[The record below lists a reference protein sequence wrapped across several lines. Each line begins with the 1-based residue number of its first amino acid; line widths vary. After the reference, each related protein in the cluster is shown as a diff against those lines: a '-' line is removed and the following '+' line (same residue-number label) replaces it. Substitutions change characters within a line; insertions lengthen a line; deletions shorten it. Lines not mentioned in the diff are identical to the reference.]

1 MKNIL
6 RNSNFGFTKWCAA
19 LVAVGWMGSSAFGQV
34 RISQAYGGGGN
45 SGATF
50 KNDFIELYNAGSS
63 AVSLA
68 GWSIQ
73 YSSSSATTATNTITL
88 LSGSIGPKQ
97 YFLIQE
103 AAGTGGTQNLPTP
116 DVTGTIAM
124 SGTAFKL
131 ALVNNST
138 PLIGSTPA
146 NSTGIVDYV
155 GVGSANIYEGSGTA
169 PAPSN
174 TTAIFRKNGGE
185 TDSNNNASDFE
196 TGTPNPRNSLS
207 GGGSATPVIT
217 LNPTSLS
224 GLTTTT
230 GANSSVTNYTVTGT
244 NLGATNITVTPNS
257 SLIEISTNASTGFA
271 TNALALAPTA
281 GVVSNTV
288 YVRIANVTTA
298 TNFSSSISHVSGTAT
313 TNLAVSGQVVAP
325 SSPSVTVSPAS
336 ATGLTSY
343 AGQVSSSTNY
353 MVTGTNLGATNLV
366 VTVST
371 NAIEV
376 STNSS
381 TGFTNTLSLAPSSG
395 ALSNTVYVRMSALAP
410 VGAVS
415 ATVSNVSGIASNDFT
430 LSGTVTAPALTL
442 TLNPTTVAENAGAN
456 ASTGT
461 VGIPFSLAND
471 LTVSLVSSNKA
482 AATVPSTV
490 TITNG
495 QTNATFPIAAV
506 VYNANTNVPV
516 IITASATNYTSASAT
531 LTLTDVPTSADL
543 TASGYR
549 QDFSTFTTTQQALP
563 TGWAL
568 NGTSVTFTLDPTA
581 SGYGVEWGNTNGTVT
596 NPGAGAGLRAQT
608 NGGVLGY
615 QHTGTTG
622 TLVEL
627 LTLKNATAN
636 TITDLTISYKGRVTR
651 PLEGRS
657 PSYTVKIDAGT
668 AIAALGYSTV
678 EADNVAKSAVVSG
691 LNIQPGAT
699 FTINWSSDRGTTGSG
714 SSKQIGMSDVSVSI
728 GSNIFAPSL
737 GLVSLNEA
745 TLSQTT
751 ATING
756 SVTADGG
763 ATITER
769 GFVYC
774 LTSVSSNP
782 VIGGSGVTKIV
793 DAAVTVDVLSA
804 TLTGLADN
812 TAYTVRAY
820 ATNGQGT
827 TYSTALG
834 FTTLQNNPSFTGNY
848 AQDFS
853 TFSSMTSFPAG
864 WRCLSL
870 ANVYAGDFLTSATS
884 SAGFLG
890 GTSGAGVLGYQHT
903 STSGT
908 LMNKL
913 TLVNGTGATLST
925 LYVSYQGKVALT
937 SNTRSPAWTVKVNGT
952 TVTDLAYST
961 ANGVD
966 EAKTA
971 QITGLSVAAGETFTI
986 SWESDRGTGSNNSR
1000 RIGIANVNVSVNAPT
1015 PTGSTYTEWLK
1026 GETPTDAAFLDYVFG
1041 AATPG
1046 TLDPSLKPT
1055 VAIVPPAGGASGDSA
1070 TLVLTYYVRQNT
1082 VGLTVTPKTSA
1093 DLAAGPSGWVTDG
1106 VTDIAVG
1113 TPITVNRV
1121 SVQQRTASV
1130 PVSGTKKFLK
1140 VEAAQE

>member
-6 RNSNFGFTKWCAA
+6 RNSNFGFTKWCVALIAA
-19 LVAVGWMGSSAFGQV
+19 GWMGSSAFGQV

-45 SGATF
+45 TGATF

-224 GLTTTT
+224 GLTATT

-244 NLGATNITVTPNS
+244 NLGTTNITVTPNS

-343 AGQVSSSTNY
+343 AGQFSTSTNY
-353 MVTGTNLGATNLV
+353 TVTGSNLGTTNLV

-415 ATVSNVSGIASNDFT
+415 GTVSNVSGSASNDFT
-430 LSGTVTAPALTL
+430 VSGTVTAPALTL
-442 TLNPTTVAENAGAN
+442 NLNPATVVENAGAN

-461 VGIPFSLAND
+461 VGIPTALSSN
-471 LTVSLVSSNKA
+471 LTINLVSSNTA

-568 NGTSVTFTLDPTA
+568 NGAVVSFMSDPTA
-581 SGYGVEWGNTNGTVT
+581 ATYGVEWGNTNGTVT
-596 NPGAGAGLRAQT
+596 NPGAGGGLRAQT

-615 QHTGTTG
+615 QHTGNTG

-699 FTINWSSDRGTTGSG
+699 FTINWSSDRATGSG

-728 GSNIFAPSL
+728 GSNIFAPSV

-745 TLSQTT
+745 TLSQTS

-763 ATITER
+763 TTITER

-782 VIGGSGVTKIV
+782 VIGGSGVTKIG
-793 DAAVTVDVLSA
+793 DAAVTVDALNA
-804 TLTGLADN
+804 TLTGLAVN
-812 TAYTVRAY
+812 SGYTVRAY
-820 ATNGQGT
+820 AINAQGT
-827 TYSTALG
+827 TYSTALS

-848 AQDFS
+848 TQDFS

-864 WRCLSL
+864 WRCLSG
-870 ANVYAGDFLTSATS
+870 ANVYAGDFLTSSSS

-908 LMNKL
+908 LTNKL
-913 TLVNGTGATLST
+913 TLVNGTGSALST

-986 SWESDRGTGSNNSR
+986 SWESDRGTVSGNSR

-1015 PTGSTYTEWLK
+1015 PTGSTYTGWLN
-1026 GETPTDAAFLDYVFG
+1026 GVTPSDAAFLDYVFG

-1046 TLDPSLKPT
+1046 TLDASLKPT
-1055 VAIVPPAGGASGDSA
+1055 SAVTGGNLVITAIVRVDDPKLTVEGQAVTDLANYASGTSIVTVPGSAVGVDQTNVPSGCQRKTFTVAQGADAKKFLRLSA
-1070 TLVLTYYVRQNT
+1070 TLA
-1082 VGLTVTPKTSA
+1082 P
-1093 DLAAGPSGWVTDG
+1093 
-1106 VTDIAVG
+1106 
-1113 TPITVNRV
+1113 
-1121 SVQQRTASV
+1121 
-1130 PVSGTKKFLK
+1130 
-1140 VEAAQE
+1140 

>member
-6 RNSNFGFTKWCAA
+6 GNSNFGFTKWCLALIAA
-19 LVAVGWMGSSAFGQV
+19 GWMGASAFGQV

-73 YSSSSATTATNTITL
+73 YSSGSATTATNTITL

-103 AAGTGGTQNLPTP
+103 AAGAGGTQNLPTP

-155 GVGSANIYEGSGTA
+155 GAGSNIYEGSGTA

-224 GLTTTT
+224 GLTATT

-244 NLGATNITVTPNS
+244 NLGGTNVTVTPNS
-257 SLIEISTNASTGFA
+257 SLIEISTNASSGFA
-271 TNALALAPTA
+271 TNALTLTQTG

-288 YVRIANVTTA
+288 YVRIASNSTA
-298 TNFSSSISHVSGTAT
+298 TNISSTISHVSGTAT

-325 SSPSVTVSPAS
+325 SSPSVTVTPAS

-353 MVTGTNLGATNLV
+353 TVTGANLGATNLV

-415 ATVSNVSGIASNDFT
+415 AMVSNVSGSASNNFT

-442 TLNPTTVAENAGAN
+442 NLNPTTVAENAGVN
-456 ASTGT
+456 ASTGS
-461 VGIPFSLAND
+461 VGIPFSLTND
-471 LTVSLVSSNKA
+471 LTVTLVSSNKA
-482 AATVPSTV
+482 VATVPSTV

-506 VYNANTNVPV
+506 VYNANTNMTVA
-516 IITASATNYTSASAT
+516 ITASATNYTSASAT
-531 LTLTDVPTSADL
+531 LTVTDVPTSADL
-543 TASGYR
+543 TESGYR

-568 NGTSVTFTLDPTA
+568 NGAVVSFMPDPTA
-581 SGYGVEWGNTNGTVT
+581 TSYGVEWGNTSGTVLY
-596 NPGAGAGLRAQT
+596 PGTGGGLRAQA
-608 NGGVLGY
+608 NGGILGY
-615 QHTGTTG
+615 QHTSSTG
-622 TLVEL
+622 TLVEV
-627 LTLKNATAN
+627 LTLRNSTAN
-636 TITDLTISYKGRVTR
+636 IITDLTISYKGRVARAIETR
-651 PLEGRS
+651 NPIFS
-657 PSYTVKIDAGT
+657 VKIDSGT
-668 AIAALGYSTV
+668 AIGALAYDTLEG
-678 EADNVAKSAVVSG
+678 DNIAKSAVVSG
-691 LNIQPGAT
+691 LSIQPGAT
-699 FTINWSSDRGTTGSG
+699 FTINWSSARGGTAN
-714 SSKQIGMSDVSVSI
+714 SSKQIGLSDVSVSI
-728 GSNIFAPSL
+728 GSNIFAPSV

-763 ATITER
+763 ATISER
-769 GFVYC
+769 GFVYS
-774 LTSVSSNP
+774 LTSVSANP

-793 DAAVTVDVLSA
+793 DAAVTVDALNA
-804 TLTGLADN
+804 TLTGLVVN
-812 TAYTVRAY
+812 SGYTVRAY
-820 ATNGQGT
+820 AINAQGT
-827 TYSTALG
+827 TYSTALS

-870 ANVYAGDFLTSATS
+870 ANVYAGDFLTSGTS

-908 LMNKL
+908 LTNKL
-913 TLVNGTGATLST
+913 TLVNGTGGILST

-937 SNTRSPAWTVKVNGT
+937 SNTRTPAWTVKVNGT
-952 TVTDLAYST
+952 AVTDLAYST

-1015 PTGSTYTEWLK
+1015 PTGSTYTGWLS
-1026 GETPTDAAFLDYVFG
+1026 GVTPSDAAFLDYVFG

-1046 TLDPSLKPT
+1046 TLDASLKPT
-1055 VAIVPPAGGASGDSA
+1055 STVTGGNLVITAIVRVDDPNLTVEGQAVTDLANYASGTSIVTVPGSAVGVDQTNVPSGCQRKTFTVAQGADAKKFLRLSA
-1070 TLVLTYYVRQNT
+1070 TLA
-1082 VGLTVTPKTSA
+1082 P
-1093 DLAAGPSGWVTDG
+1093 
-1106 VTDIAVG
+1106 
-1113 TPITVNRV
+1113 
-1121 SVQQRTASV
+1121 
-1130 PVSGTKKFLK
+1130 
-1140 VEAAQE
+1140 